1 MTNRLDD
8 KDEFRLALELNAEAM
23 RILKTSLIEY
33 MAAHDFNLP
42 SKKKEGV
49 REVVQGDGPSL
60 LIGFAVIPFLAA
72 VCYFIEAKLKFKVYW

>member
-1 MTNRLDD
+1 MTSRLDD

-42 SKKKEGV
+42 SKKKEGEMV
-49 REVVQGDGPSL
+49 FFMKEVLDKML
-60 LIGFAVIPFLAA
+60 LEHAL
-72 VCYFIEAKLKFKVYW
+72 YQS

>member
-1 MTNRLDD
+1 MTSRLDD

-42 SKKKEGV
+42 SKKKEGEMV
-49 REVVQGDGPSL
+49 FFIKEVLDKML
-60 LIGFAVIPFLAA
+60 LEHAL
-72 VCYFIEAKLKFKVYW
+72 YQS

>member
-42 SKKKEGV
+42 SKKKEGEMV
-49 REVVQGDGPSL
+49 FFMKEVLDKML
-60 LIGFAVIPFLAA
+60 LEHAL
-72 VCYFIEAKLKFKVYW
+72 YQS

>member
-1 MTNRLDD
+1 MPNRLDD

-42 SKKKEGV
+42 SKKKEGEMV
-49 REVVQGDGPSL
+49 FFMKEVLDKML
-60 LIGFAVIPFLAA
+60 LEHAL
-72 VCYFIEAKLKFKVYW
+72 YQS

>member
-1 MTNRLDD
+1 MTSRLDD

-42 SKKKEGV
+42 SKKKEGEMV
-49 REVVQGDGPSL
+49 FFMKEVLDKML
-60 LIGFAVIPFLAA
+60 LEHALHQS
-72 VCYFIEAKLKFKVYW
+72 